1 MFSFSFICRFKDNML
16 ILHSGT
22 PRSAAEPHINIHL
35 TTTVKSSQQGEPTV
49 IILSDS
55 RSSTD
60 RKQEV
65 DSDWS
70 VISITT
76 VSSTSQKIHS
86 KLKETG

>member
-1 MFSFSFICRFKDNML
+1 M
-16 ILHSGT
+16 
-22 PRSAAEPHINIHL
+22 
-35 TTTVKSSQQGEPTV
+35 
-49 IILSDS
+49 ILSDS
-55 RSSTD
+55 CSSTD

-86 KLKETG
+86 KLKETSSS